1 MSEPEYIHTL
11 LATVGGQPQ
20 VVTFTLDLL
29 LQQNI
34 PISEVHIVHPATTHN
49 PRMERSLQL
58 LKDEFSGDHYSN
70 GQIIQ
75 FRNHVLQ
82 HNGLPL
88 EEITDEDSA
97 DDVLNT
103 MHALILQLKERHC
116 IVHFSIS
123 GGRRLIPLLSLSAA
137 ILSFGHED
145 RMWHIYT
152 PHSVLKRAEDGALMH
167 VSPEDNVRLIPVPL
181 ARLSADLRSQLA
193 SVHSNLPETDHP
205 SAKEIIR
212 AQEEIAEAEESEHCD
227 HVIQQLTHR
236 QFEVLQ
242 AFAHG
247 LHPSAVAAQLS
258 ISAPTVST
266 HTTVLLGL
274 CREEWSIKARERLDY
289 RFLQL
294 KFGRYLKT

>member
-34 PISEVHIVHPATTHN
+34 PISEVHVVHPATSHD

-58 LKDEFSGDHYSN
+58 LKNEFPDDRYSN
-70 GQIIQ
+70 GQIIH
-75 FRNHVLQ
+75 FYNHVL
-82 HNGLPL
+82 HHDGLPL
-88 EEITDEDSA
+88 EEITDEASA

-103 MHALILQLKERHC
+103 MHSLILNLKERHC

-123 GGRRLIPLLSLSAA
+123 GGRRLMPLLSLSAA
-137 ILSFGHED
+137 ILSFEHED

-152 PHSVLKRAEDGALMH
+152 PPPVLKRAKDGALMH
-167 VSPEDNVRLIPVPL
+167 VLPEDDVRLIPVPL
-181 ARLSADLRSQLA
+181 ARLSADVRSQLA
-193 SVHSNLPETDHP
+193 AVHSHSPETDPP
-205 SAKEIIR
+205 SARDIIR
-212 AQEEIAEAEESEHCD
+212 AQEEMAEAEEWEHCD
-227 HVIQQLTHR
+227 HVIRQLTHR

-266 HTTVLLGL
+266 HTTVLLSL
-274 CREEWSIKARERLDY
+274 CREAWSIKARERLDY

-294 KFGRYLKT
+294 KFGRHLRT

>member
-29 LQQNI
+29 LQRNI
-34 PISEVHIVHPATTHN
+34 PISEVHVVHPATTHN

-58 LKDEFSGDHYSN
+58 LKDEFPDDHYSN
-70 GQIIQ
+70 GQIIH
-75 FRNHVLQ
+75 FRNHVLH

-88 EEITDEDSA
+88 EEITDEASA

-103 MHALILQLKERHC
+103 MHSLILNLKERHC

-123 GGRRLIPLLSLSAA
+123 GGRRLMPLLSLSAA
-137 ILSFGHED
+137 ILSFERED

-152 PHSVLKRAEDGALMH
+152 PPHVLERVEDGALMH
-167 VSPEDNVRLIPVPL
+167 VLPEDNVRLIPVPL
-181 ARLSADLRSQLA
+181 ARLSADVRSQLA
-193 SVHSNLPETDHP
+193 AVHSHSPETDPP
-205 SAKEIIR
+205 SATDIIR
-212 AQEEIAEAEESEHCD
+212 AQEEMAAAEEWEHCD
-227 HVIQQLTHR
+227 HLIRQLTHR

-247 LHPSAVAAQLS
+247 LHPSEVAARLS

-266 HTTVLLGL
+266 HTTVLLSL
-274 CREEWSIKARERLDY
+274 CREAWSIKARERLDY

-294 KFGRYLKT
+294 KFGRHLRT

>member
-29 LQQNI
+29 LQQHI
-34 PISEVHIVHPATTHN
+34 PISEVHVVHPATSHD

-58 LKDEFSGDHYSN
+58 LKNEFSDDRYSN
-70 GQIIQ
+70 GQIIH
-75 FRNHVLQ
+75 FHSHVL
-82 HNGLPL
+82 HHDALPL
-88 EEITDEDSA
+88 EEITDEASA

-103 MHALILQLKERHC
+103 MHTLILNLKERHC

-123 GGRRLIPLLSLSAA
+123 GGRRLMPLLSLTAA
-137 ILSFGHED
+137 ILSFEHED

-152 PHSVLKRAEDGALMH
+152 PPPVLKRAKDGALMH
-167 VSPEDNVRLIPVPL
+167 VPPEDNVRLIPVPL
-181 ARLSADLRSQLA
+181 ARLSADVRSQLA
-193 SVHSNLPETDHP
+193 DIHSHSLETDHP
-205 SAKEIIR
+205 SARDIIR
-212 AQEEIAEAEESEHCD
+212 AQEEMAEAAEWEHCD
-227 HVIQQLTHR
+227 HVIRQLTHR

-247 LHPSAVAAQLS
+247 LHPSEVATRLS

-266 HTTVLLGL
+266 HTTVLLSL
-274 CREEWSIKARERLDY
+274 CREAWSIKPRERLDY

>member
-11 LATVGGQPQ
+11 LATIGGQPQ

-29 LQQNI
+29 LQQHI
-34 PISEVHIVHPATTHN
+34 PISEVHVVHPATSHD
-49 PRMERSLQL
+49 PRMERSLHL
-58 LKDEFSGDHYSN
+58 LKNEFPDDRYAN
-70 GQIIQ
+70 GQIIH
-75 FRNHVLQ
+75 FYSHVL
-82 HNGLPL
+82 HHDGLPL
-88 EEITDEDSA
+88 EEITDEASA

-103 MHALILQLKERHC
+103 MHTLILALKERHC

-123 GGRRLIPLLSLSAA
+123 GGRRLMPLLSLSAA
-137 ILSFGHED
+137 ILSFEHED

-152 PHSVLKRAEDGALMH
+152 PPPVLKRANDGALMH

-181 ARLSADLRSQLA
+181 ARLSADVRSQLA
-193 SVHSNLPETDHP
+193 ASHLPETDHP
-205 SAKEIIR
+205 SARDIIR
-212 AQEEIAEAEESEHCD
+212 AQEEMAEAVEWEHCD
-227 HVIQQLTHR
+227 HVIRQLTHR

-247 LHPSAVAAQLS
+247 LHPSEVATRLS

-266 HTTVLLGL
+266 HTTVLLSL
-274 CREEWSIKARERLDY
+274 CREAWSIKTRERLDY

-294 KFGRYLKT
+294 KFGKHLKT

>member
-34 PISEVHIVHPATTHN
+34 PISEVHVVHPATSN
-49 PRMERSLQL
+49 PRMEHSLQR
-58 LKDEFSGDHYSN
+58 LKNEFLNDRYFN
-70 GQIIQ
+70 GQIIH
-75 FRNHVLQ
+75 FYHHVLH

-88 EEITDEDSA
+88 EEITDEAST

-103 MHALILQLKERHC
+103 MHSLILDLKERHC

-123 GGRRLIPLLSLSAA
+123 GGRRLMPLLSLSAA
-137 ILSFGHED
+137 ILSFERED

-152 PHSVLKRAEDGALMH
+152 PPHVLKRVQDGALMH
-167 VSPEDNVRLIPVPL
+167 VSPPDEISLIPVPL
-181 ARLSADLRSQLA
+181 ARLSADVRSQLMTT
-193 SVHSNLPETDHP
+193 PETDSL
-205 SAKEIIR
+205 SARDIIR
-212 AQEEIAEAEESEHCD
+212 AQEVMAEAEEWERCD
-227 HVIQQLTHR
+227 HVIRQLTHR

-242 AFAHG
+242 AFANG
-247 LHPSAVAAQLS
+247 LHPSEVAVRLS

-266 HTTVLLGL
+266 HTTVLLSL
-274 CREEWSIKARERLDY
+274 CREAWSIRAKERLDY

-294 KFGRYLKT
+294 KFGKHIKT